1 MADGFLGWVPAF
13 AAVCALGFFVIG
25 IGLVLKRK
33 WAKRELELL
42 RKTYQEMDVADPQYN
57 TARALYISAAIDY
70 DRHSAAA
77 RILDGSSGSDDGHHG
92 GDWHS
97 GGGAHS
103 GGSGDS
109 GGGDGGGGG
118 GGD

>member
-1 MADGFLGWVPAF
+1 MAEGFLGWVPAF

-25 IGLVLKRK
+25 VGLVLKRK

-42 RKTYQEMDVADPQYN
+42 RKRYQEMDVTDPQYN
-57 TARALYISAAIDY
+57 AARALYISAAIDY
-70 DRHSAAA
+70 DRHSAADHLA
-77 RILDGSSGSDDGHHG
+77 STD
-92 GDWHS
+92 S
-97 GGGAHS
+97 GGGDT
-103 GGSGDS
+103 GGGASEG